1 MKNSI
6 QIFILLAFCLS
17 CSSKK
22 AEIQEY
28 NLSGKKLIINEL
40 LNPEK
45 IRLNS
50 NYLFV
55 LESPSMDNDNAPIH
69 LVDLQE
75 KKYVSSYG
83 TIGFGPGE
91 ISDATSL
98 EFGEVDSMFFVYSS
112 IDKKISTF
120 SIGQTKYPL
129 RQEKQ
134 LKDFFKA
141 YSVKVFTDSTYI
153 GLTVDSPARLI
164 EFNASGDSIS
174 SFGRIQN
181 FTERKDLDYF
191 NLSQINMGWFESN
204 SSKTHFVV
212 ASIFTNR
219 IEIFD
224 KGTGEIKSIFMGPTE
239 YTKFD
244 LVSERSGQS
253 VHWDLS
259 TPYFF
264 RDVVIVNKTIIA
276 LFGGLSERQ
285 IQENSEIA
293 KTVYLISLNGEIL
306 VKLNLDTSIRSLA
319 VSRDLKKIFGITTD
333 SDPGIVE
340 FDIPDLIEG
349 IL

>member
-1 MKNSI
+1 
-6 QIFILLAFCLS
+6 
-17 CSSKK
+17 
-22 AEIQEY
+22 
-28 NLSGKKLIINEL
+28 
-40 LNPEK
+40 
-45 IRLNS
+45 
-50 NYLFV
+50 
-55 LESPSMDNDNAPIH
+55 MDADNAPIH
-69 LVDLQE
+69 LIDLDE
-75 KKYVSSYG
+75 KKYSTSFG

-91 ISDATSL
+91 ISDASSI
-98 EFGEVDSMFFVYSS
+98 EFGEVDSLFHIYSS
-112 IDKKISTF
+112 IDKKISAF
-120 SIGQTKYPL
+120 SIGQTKYAL
-129 RQEKQ
+129 HQVKQ
-134 LKDFFKA
+134 VKDFFKA
-141 YSVKVFTDSTYI
+141 YSVKCFTDSTFI

-164 EFNASGDSIS
+164 EFNKRGDSIS

-181 FTERKDLDYF
+181 FTERKDMDYF

-204 SSKTHFVV
+204 STRTHYVV

-224 KGTGEIKSIFMGPTE
+224 KEAGEIKSIFIGPTE

-264 RDVVIVNKTIIA
+264 RDVVVVNKTIIA
-276 LFGGLSERQ
+276 LFGGLSERH

-293 KTVYLISLNGEIL
+293 KTVYLISLEGEIL

-319 VSRDLKKIFGITTD
+319 VSNDLKKIFGITTD